1 MHLLIKNGR
10 VIDPANQRDEVID
23 LYIIDEVIAAIGKAP
38 EGFNAEKVIDAQNLL
53 VVPGLIDISVKLKK
67 TGDKNKGSIASE
79 SKAAAAGGITTMCV
93 QPDTDPVID
102 TPAIAEMIS
111 RTANDVNQVRILTI
125 AALTSGLEGERLAE
139 MALLR
144 DRGGCIGV
152 SNGDQPVK
160 NILVMRRAM
169 EYATSCRMP
178 IYLHANEPSLSK
190 HGCAHEGVISTRLGL
205 KGIPDAAETI
215 AVAREIMLIE
225 QTGVSAH
232 FLHISSY
239 QAANLI
245 TQAQQNG
252 LPISMSV
259 TPHHL
264 HLTEMDI
271 GYFNS
276 QCHVLPPLRTQRDRD
291 ALRLAVANG
300 NISCISTDHRPLTAD
315 AKLAP
320 FGDTVPGISG
330 LDTLLS
336 LSLRLVD
343 EKVLSLNDVIARLTQ
358 GPAETLGLKDCGQ
371 LSVGFRADI
380 CIFDA
385 QQSWSIL
392 PESFVSNGKNS
403 PFNDWEVNGKVK
415 YTLLA
420 GQPVYSA
427 ANQTS
432 DF

>member
-1 MHLLIKNGR
+1 MQLVIKNGH
-10 VIDPANQRDEVID
+10 VIDPANQRDEVTDI
-23 LYIIDEVIAAIGKAP
+23 YIIDERIAAIGKAP
-38 EGFNAEKVIDAQNLL
+38 KDFKADKVIDARNLM
-53 VVPGLIDISVKLKK
+53 VIPGLIDISVKLNKP
-67 TGDKNKGSIASE
+67 GDKNKGNIASE
-79 SKAAAAGGITTMCV
+79 SKAAATGGITTMCV

-102 TPAIAEMIS
+102 TPAIADMIS

-125 AALTSGLEGERLAE
+125 AALTAGLAGERLAE

-152 SNGDQPVK
+152 SNGDSPVK

-169 EYATSCRMP
+169 EYAASCRMQ

-215 AVAREIMLIE
+215 AVARELMLIE

-232 FLHISSY
+232 FLHISSH
-239 QAANLI
+239 QAASLI
-245 TQAQQNG
+245 AHARQEG
-252 LPISMSV
+252 LPVSMSV

-291 ALRLAVANG
+291 ALRQAVSDG
-300 NISCISTDHRPLTAD
+300 SISCISSDHRPLPAD

-320 FGDTVPGISG
+320 FGDSVPGISG
-330 LDTLLS
+330 LETLLA
-336 LSLRLVD
+336 LTLRLVD
-343 EKVLSLNDVIARLTQ
+343 EKVLSLNNAIARLTQ
-358 GPAETLGLKDCGQ
+358 GPADTLGLKDCGQ
-371 LSVGFRADI
+371 LSVGYRADI

-385 QQSWSIL
+385 EQSWSV
-392 PESFVSNGKNS
+392 ERQSFVSSGKNS
-403 PFNDWEVNGKVK
+403 PFNDWEVKGKVK
-415 YTLLA
+415 HTILA
-420 GQPVYSA
+420 GEPVYDA
-427 ANQTS
+427 VN
-432 DF
+432 